1 MTEQHNLIVEAA
13 LDSVTETIAKD
24 CSWIQLA
31 KPVSNELNL
40 VSSRNFT
47 HEIRHEMSQMDMN
60 HYLVKEVVGLG
71 NRVIIPNLSMDG
83 SYGMAMFEK
92 AGFYS
97 LIAVPITTHK
107 ILGIMGAAYKSR
119 KRFSNDFPQ
128 LLAVIANLIGMALN
142 KNVIAENNKPPEDSL
157 KSSSEL
163 NMKTNSKVEAEEG
176 SAIIDQKAGINCI
189 RQVEDEP
196 EAFQEHIRNMSAFR
210 KSHK

>member
-1 MTEQHNLIVEAA
+1 
-13 LDSVTETIAKD
+13 
-24 CSWIQLA
+24 LA

-47 HEIRHEMSQMDMN
+47 YEIHQEMDQMDMN
-60 HYLVKEVVGLG
+60 HFFVQEVVGLG

-83 SYGMAMFEK
+83 NYGMAMFEK

-119 KRFSNDFPQ
+119 KRFSTDFPE

-142 KNVIAENNKPPEDSL
+142 KNVVAENNIPPEYNL
-157 KSSSEL
+157 TSSSEFH
-163 NMKTNSKVEAEEG
+163 MKTNSEAEAKEG
-176 SAIIDQKAGINCI
+176 RTVTDKKIGINCI
-189 RQVEDEP
+189 RQVEDEH
-196 EAFQEHIRNMSAFR
+196 EAFQEHVRIMSAFR

>member
-1 MTEQHNLIVEAA
+1 MEAA
-13 LDSVTETIAKD
+13 LDSLTQVLGTD

-31 KPVSNELNL
+31 KPVNNELKL
-40 VSSRNFT
+40 ISSRNFT
-47 HEIRHEMSQMDMN
+47 HEIHHEMSQMDIN
-60 HYLVKEVVGLG
+60 HYFVKEVVGLG

-83 SYGMAMFEK
+83 SYGMAVFEK

-97 LIAVPITTHK
+97 LVAVPITTHK
-107 ILGIMGAAYKSR
+107 ILGIIGAAYKSR

-128 LLAVIANLIGMALN
+128 LLAVIANLIGMALK
-142 KNVIAENNKPPEDSL
+142 KNVIAENKIPPEDSL

-163 NMKTNSKVEAEEG
+163 RMKTNSKAEDKEG
-176 SAIIDQKAGINCI
+176 SAIIEQKTGVNCI

-196 EAFQEHIRNMSAFR
+196 EAFQEHVRIMNAFR